1 MTIMP
6 QPIVIFGTSGLSTYS
21 IDDIIDRLN
30 ESNLIAIDTA
40 PNYVSAEIAIGNK
53 IQRLLNEGAEREN
66 IFIQTK
72 IDWQDII
79 KVGIQTAINNS
90 LKRLQV
96 DYIDS
101 LLLHWP
107 FPDIFIEAY
116 KQMEHAYEDG
126 IAKQIGVCNFKL
138 RHFDMLLNGGIS
150 IKPMINQ
157 IEIHPFNI
165 CSDIVNWCNDQH
177 IQVQAYTPLLKMI
190 PKVSENP
197 ILDTL
202 AKKYG
207 VSIPQI
213 IYAWNRSRNIIP
225 VTKTSNS
232 KRVDDILKAFNIA
245 IAEEDLT
252 QISSLNED
260 YKFMLESWGC
270 PGY

>member
-1 MTIMP
+1 MQNP
-6 QPIVIFGTSGLSTYS
+6 FVIFGTSGLSS
-21 IDDIIDRLN
+21 ISIENIIDRLN
-30 ESNLIAIDTA
+30 EFNLIAIDTA

-53 IQRLLNEGAEREN
+53 IHQLINAGAKREN

-79 KVGIQTAINNS
+79 KDGIPTAINNS
-90 LKRLQV
+90 LKRLKV

-107 FPDIFIEAY
+107 FPSIFVKAY
-116 KQMEHAYEDG
+116 KQMEKIYKDG

-138 RHFDMLLNGGIS
+138 RHFEMLLNGNIS
-150 IKPMINQ
+150 VKPMINQ

-165 CSDIVNWCNDQH
+165 CSDIVKWCNEQE
-177 IQVQAYTPLLKMI
+177 IQIQAYTPLLKML

-197 ILDTL
+197 TLCTL

-213 IYAWNRSRNIIP
+213 IYAWNSYRNIVP

-232 KRVDDILKAFNIA
+232 KRIDDILKAFDLNIA
-245 IAEEDLT
+245 DEDIE
-252 QISSLNED
+252 QISALNED